1 MKSLFIPA
9 RYIGKVAMNMTMIEK
24 LPKKIGLLATSQFL
38 ACLTDI
44 KSQIENSGREVFIWK
59 SLQGNDGQ
67 ILGCDVSSSTGIEK
81 NVDAFLY
88 IGSGEFHPRGVALKT
103 LKDIFIFNPLT
114 GGFSVLDR
122 KEIETYTRKKRAA
135 YLKFLSSQRIG
146 IIVSLKHGQNNLI
159 ESLELKE
166 RMKDK
171 EVFVFIAETIDFLQL
186 GNFPF
191 IECWVN
197 TACPRIDEDL
207 VCVNLSEILKYTNHK
222 GK

>member
-44 KSQIENSGREVFIWK
+44 KSQIENSGREVFIGK